1 LGDPWLL
8 NRVADRDETALAL
21 LYERYA
27 QLIYALALR
36 ILQQPELAEDLVQ
49 ETFVRVWRRASTF
62 RSGPGGVPAWL
73 FRIARNL
80 ALDQLRRQAARPH
93 TIQLAADSD
102 GETAGHN
109 LVDPAVDVAE
119 QGWQRVRR
127 DQVRNALTQLPLEQ
141 RQVIELAYFAGL
153 THRELANQ
161 LGVPLGTVKSRLRR
175 GLQTLSRLLPGL

>member
-1 LGDPWLL
+1 MPAAGTTQESESPLELDQSRGAPLGDPWLL

-80 ALDQLRRQAARPH
+80 AIDQLRRQA
-93 TIQLAADSD
+93 
-102 GETAGHN
+102 
-109 LVDPAVDVAE
+109 V
-119 QGWQRVRR
+119 
-127 DQVRNALTQLPLEQ
+127 
-141 RQVIELAYFAGL
+141 
-153 THRELANQ
+153 
-161 LGVPLGTVKSRLRR
+161 
-175 GLQTLSRLLPGL
+175 